1 MTELKRIT
9 SSEELAEMIKLST
22 EQPVLFFKHSN
33 TCGISSRAYD
43 EFQRYLQTPASAL
56 VRNCLIVVQTARPV
70 SNELARLVGVNHE
83 SPQAIIVQSGRAAW
97 HESHLALKSQT
108 IADAAMRTANT
119 TQSATQSA

>member
-9 SSEELAEMIKLST
+9 SNEELAEMIKLSAQ
-22 EQPVLFFKHSN
+22 QPVLFFKHSN

-43 EFQRYLQTPASAL
+43 EFQRYLQTPESAQ
-56 VRNCLIVVQTARPV
+56 VRNCLIVVQTARGV

-83 SPQAIIVQSGRAAW
+83 SPQAILVQSGRATW

-108 IADAAMRTANT
+108 LTAAITETVKAAPST
-119 TQSATQSA
+119 